1 MAQISRARWKE
12 MECIA
17 AQDPAI
23 RFPVIITLR
32 EGASPQSLENS
43 GFRIEHSSYNIV
55 SGSASLDVLRQ
66 VSAMNEVELV
76 EEDGE
81 VRAIHVSRP

>member
-1 MAQISRARWKE
+1 MAQISPARWNE
-12 MECIA
+12 MARIA

-23 RFPVIITLR
+23 RFSVIITLR
-32 EGASPQSLENS
+32 EGTPLGSLETS
-43 GFRIEHSSYNIV
+43 GLSIEHRSFNIV
-55 SGSASLDVLRQ
+55 SGSASLDVLKQ
-66 VSAMNEVELV
+66 LSSMNEVELV